1 MRGPSASQASGRRL
15 PGRNR
20 SAGPH
25 SKEFCSPEFQGG
37 SMRFRTTILISV
49 LLAAT
54 GLAHAAEETPLLANS
69 PTVSKTQVVFAYGG
83 SFLGGARGGGV
94 AQQFPAGRRADGAG
108 FLADGKASQ
117 ISRPAK
123 IQ

>member
-37 SMRFRTTILISV
+37 SMRFRTAILISV
-49 LLAAT
+49 LLAAA

-83 SFLGGARGGGV
+83 YLWSRPPRGGD
-94 AQQFPAGRRADGAG
+94 APPLPPRRAGG
-108 FLADGKASQ
+108 G
-117 ISRPAK
+117 PGV
-123 IQ
+123 

>member
-83 SFLGGARGGGV
+83 YLCSVPPAPGGV
-94 AQQFPAGRRADGAG
+94 PHFSTRGAVCTPGVSAGLECVCFTGRH
-108 FLADGKASQ
+108 
-117 ISRPAK
+117 
-123 IQ
+123 